1 MLVHI
6 VMWKLKEHTEHG
18 TRAQNAAKLKEI
30 LEALPAAIPQV
41 RRLRVGTDIVESVP
55 ETHAILYSEFDN
67 ADDLKTYAVHPRHQE
82 CVAFIKAVAEERRV
96 VDYSLD

>member
-6 VMWKLKEHTEHG
+6 VMWKLKERTEHG
-18 TRAQNAAKLKEI
+18 TRAENAAKMKAM

-41 RRLRVGTDIVESVP
+41 NRLRLCTDILESAP

-67 ADDLKTYAVHPRHQE
+67 ADDLKAYAVHPRHQE

-96 VDYSLD
+96 VDYFFE